1 MTVLLE
7 KDWISMICV
16 EGLRGESLFSLN
28 KAARFKFTKPH
39 LNKSKDFWNNVIWMM
54 IAVAQVVEQVAY

>member
-7 KDWISMICV
+7 KDWTSMICV

-28 KAARFKFTKPH
+28 KAAKFKFTKPQ
-39 LNKSKDFWNNVIWMM
+39 NKSEDFWNNVIWMM
-54 IAVAQVVEQVAY
+54 AVAQVVEQVAY